1 MTRIAR
7 PRRQLIVASAALG
20 GGGLSSILAHA
31 QAPALVT
38 LDRARP
44 GFPSGVQSGDVHSDR
59 GMVWA
64 RTDRPARMWID
75 WSTTSSLADAKRV
88 RGPYATELSD
98 FSARVDLTDLPA
110 GQDIFYRVQ
119 FEDLIAG
126 TLSEPM
132 SGHFRTAPNRAG
144 DIRFLWSGD
153 TAGQGWGINSAF
165 GGMRIYEAMR
175 KRDPDF
181 FIHSGDTIYA
191 DGPMQ
196 AEVTLPDGSV
206 WRNDVLTEEKS
217 KVAETLKEFRGNYRY
232 NQLDANVRRF
242 NSEVMQIWQWD
253 DHEVTNNWSPSKDL
267 SGDKRYTEKS
277 VPLLTERATRAF
289 LENAPMRW
297 HAQDEE
303 ARVYRKLAY
312 GPLLD
317 VFVIDMRS
325 YRGPNTANLQTGIDA
340 ESTFLGEAQLG
351 WLRDGL
357 SRSRAVW
364 KVIASDM
371 SIGLQI
377 GDGKDAQGRARWE
390 AVANGD
396 DGAPRGRELDIAG
409 LLSFI
414 RRRRIRNTVWLTAD
428 VHYTAAHH
436 YHPNR
441 ASFQDFE
448 PFWEFVG
455 GPLHSGGFGPNQL
468 DRTFGPEVK
477 FFKAPKAG
485 IVNES
490 PMAGGQYFG
499 EVEIDGKTAAMTVH
513 LREINGASL
522 WSTTLAP
529 QRA

>member
-1 MTRIAR
+1 M
-7 PRRQLIVASAALG
+7 
-20 GGGLSSILAHA
+20 
-31 QAPALVT
+31 
-38 LDRARP
+38 
-44 GFPSGVQSGDVHSDR
+44 
-59 GMVWA
+59 
-64 RTDRPARMWID
+64 
-75 WSTTSSLADAKRV
+75 KRV
-88 RGPYATELSD
+88 RGPYATDLSD
-98 FSARVDLTDLPA
+98 FSARVDLTGLPA

-119 FEDLIAG
+119 FEDIIAG

-132 SGHFRTAPNRAG
+132 PGHFRTAPTRA
-144 DIRFLWSGD
+144 
-153 TAGQGWGINSAF
+153 

-196 AEVTLPDGSV
+196 AEVKLPDGSL

-267 SGDKRYTEKS
+267 AADKRYTEKS
-277 VPLLTERATRAF
+277 LPWLTERATRAF

-312 GPLLD
+312 GPL
-317 VFVIDMRS
+317 
-325 YRGPNTANLQTGIDA
+325 
-340 ESTFLGEAQLG
+340 
-351 WLRDGL
+351 
-357 SRSRAVW
+357 
-364 KVIASDM
+364 
-371 SIGLQI
+371 
-377 GDGKDAQGRARWE
+377 
-390 AVANGD
+390 
-396 DGAPRGRELDIAG
+396 
-409 LLSFI
+409 
-414 RRRRIRNTVWLTAD
+414 
-428 VHYTAAHH
+428 
-436 YHPNR
+436 
-441 ASFQDFE
+441 
-448 PFWEFVG
+448 
-455 GPLHSGGFGPNQL
+455 HSGGFGPNQL

-477 FFKAPKAG
+477 FFKAPRAG

-529 QRA
+529 QRG